1 MALKDNLRI
10 VIRRSQELAHNC
22 RNFAA
27 EAGNNP
33 AAMVFTQIADSLDF
47 HLKIYKRT
55 KNIVALRLN
64 HVPSFGDYLYLWFAK
79 LAGSGRIIN
88 T

>member
-47 HLKIYKRT
+47 HLKDLQKELKKYCG
-55 KNIVALRLN
+55 
-64 HVPSFGDYLYLWFAK
+64 P
-79 LAGSGRIIN
+79 
-88 T
+88 